1 MVYLF
6 DIDGVLIHYDN
17 YSLDDLKKG
26 KNIDIEKIMEE
37 YYRSTE
43 NIECDKG
50 KKDLYE
56 EIEPYLNRFGWESG
70 PREYFE
76 SIWDY
81 EKRFIDRNLM
91 SKIQKLKN
99 SNKLFIT
106 SNQNIY
112 RKKFLISELNLDIN
126 FDECFFSCDIGFVKG
141 ENEYWEYITKY
152 IKKKDLE
159 SEEIIFIDDLIDNI
173 NIARSNGFNSLHI
186 TSKNQIMMYLDN
198 EIGRMA

>member
-1 MVYLF
+1 MSRNLLVASLGKFRANVRNAGQANVRPTPSAQIGKKEMVYLF

-141 ENEYWEYITKY
+141 ENEYWEYITEY
-152 IKKKDLE
+152 RGIKFE
-159 SEEIIFIDDLIDNI
+159 V
-173 NIARSNGFNSLHI
+173 R
-186 TSKNQIMMYLDN
+186 KN
-198 EIGRMA
+198 